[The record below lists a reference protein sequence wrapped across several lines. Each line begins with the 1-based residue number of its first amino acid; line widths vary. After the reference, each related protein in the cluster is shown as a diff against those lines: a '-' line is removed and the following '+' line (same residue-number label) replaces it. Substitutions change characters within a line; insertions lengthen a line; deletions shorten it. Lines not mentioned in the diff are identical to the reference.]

1 MSAAPP
7 RTLPALDEDS
17 GFYWRAGA
25 KGRLLIQRCACGHYQ
40 HPPFPRCSA
49 CGSEAV
55 APAPVSGRGRVATFT
70 INYQPWRPGLAVP
83 YVFAAVELAEQP
95 GLYVFTNIIGLDP
108 EATRIGMEV
117 EVTFEEAGDVW
128 LPLFQPVTA
137 HG

>member
-1 MSAAPP
+1 MNAAPP
-7 RTLPALDEDS
+7 RVLPALDQDS
-17 GFYWRAGA
+17 HFYWKAGA
-25 KGRLLIQRCACGHYQ
+25 EGRLLIQRCACGRYQ
-40 HPPFPRCSA
+40 HPPFPRCAA

-55 APAPVSGRGRVATFT
+55 APVPVSGRGRVKTFT

-95 GLYVFTNIIGLDP
+95 GLYVFTSIIGLDP
-108 EATRIGMEV
+108 EATRIGIDV

-128 LPLFQPVTA
+128 LPMFLPVTA